1 MSHDAPLRHWA
12 LGLGLGGL
20 GGGLFAGL
28 DLPLPWMLGALAATI
43 TASLSGWRPEVPQH
57 LRTAMIAVLGLM
69 LGSAFSPDLSDRVG
83 RWAGSMATL
92 LAAMIVTTA
101 LVTLYLRR
109 MARMDPVTAFF
120 AGAPGGINEMV
131 VTGGALGGDEPT
143 IALSHSLRILLIV
156 FTVPFGYR
164 LIAHMDSVPMAQ
176 SMGRLMDLGGVDALV
191 MAGCALIGGALA
203 RLVRLPA
210 WMLTG
215 PMIASA
221 GLHLAGLTVSKPPA
235 ELVILAQVATGAA
248 IGSRFRGLSWTEV
261 ARMARPALGATAIM
275 LVVSAA
281 AAGLLAIAS
290 GLPFPALL
298 LAFVPGGIA
307 EMCLVA
313 LALGQD
319 VAFVS
324 THHVARVVLVI
335 MLAPLAFRFLSGG
348 RSLLKKS

>member
-1 MSHDAPLRHWA
+1 MIGTIGGWV
-12 LGLGLGGL
+12 LGLGLGAA
-20 GGGLFAGL
+20 GGALFALL
-28 DLPLPWMLGALAATI
+28 DLPLPWMLGALAAT
-43 TASLSGWRPEVPQH
+43 TAAALSGWSPAVPAP
-57 LRTAMIAVLGLM
+57 LRVAMIAVLGLM
-69 LGSAFSPDLSDRVG
+69 LGSAFSPDLAERLE
-83 RWAGSMATL
+83 RWAGSLAAL
-92 LAAMIVTTA
+92 LAAMAVTTA
-101 LVTLYLRR
+101 LVVVYLRR
-109 MARMDPVTAFF
+109 AAAMDPVTAFF

-131 VTGGALGGDEPT
+131 LTGGALGGDERA

-164 LIAHMDSVPMAQ
+164 LIAHVHSVPMAQ
-176 SMGRLMDLGGVDALV
+176 SMGRLADVGLADAGM
-191 MAGCALIGGALA
+191 MAGMALAGAALA

-221 GLHLAGLTVSKPPA
+221 ALHLAGLTASKPPA
-235 ELVILAQVATGAA
+235 ELVILAQVVTGAS
-248 IGSRFRGLSWTEV
+248 IGSRFRGLGW
-261 ARMARPALGATAIM
+261 ARMAAMARPAVGATAIM
-275 LVVSAA
+275 LAVSAT
-281 AAGLLAIAS
+281 AAGLLAVWS
-290 GLPFPALL
+290 GLPFAALL

-335 MLAPLAFRFLSGG
+335 MLAPPAFRLL
-348 RSLLKKS
+348 RSLSQS